1 MKKQGEK
8 QVKRTLIF
16 DQEGIK
22 LLAIQIKKARLAKNY
37 TQRQLAFEA
46 GLSRSQIDRIENGH
60 INPTVSTIFAIAR
73 TLDIPITELFR
84 FELTPNE

>member
-1 MKKQGEK
+1 MKKTNK
-8 QVKRTLIF
+8 KKTKRTLIF
-16 DQEGIK
+16 DREGIK
-22 LLAIQIKKARLAKNY
+22 LLAVQIKNARHEKEY

-73 TLDIPITELFR
+73 TLEIPLSELFQ
-84 FELTPNE
+84 FELPSK

>member
-1 MKKQGEK
+1 MEKTNKKQT
-8 QVKRTLIF
+8 KRTLIF

-22 LLAIQIKKARLAKNY
+22 LLAVQIKNARLEKNY
-37 TQRQLAFEA
+37 TQRQLAFES

-73 TLDIPITELFR
+73 TLEIPLSELFQ
-84 FELTPNE
+84 FELPSK

>member
-1 MKKQGEK
+1 MKKK
-8 QVKRTLIF
+8 NKKKTKRTLIF

-22 LLAIQIKKARLAKNY
+22 LLADQIKNARHKKDY

-73 TLDIPITELFR
+73 TLEIPLSELFQ
-84 FELTPNE
+84 FELPSK